1 MESQPKDIYCF
12 DSATAL
18 EEARKRIR
26 VGTANPHVDGLQL
39 CYYDGEAIADAPE
52 NCINVPINTFYDYF
66 LTTKNRLPEQIHF
79 GTKEYSADIKNEL
92 ASAVR
97 DTLQAVVKERN
108 TMTTIL
114 MEEARKTRPD
124 SSGPLKIF
132 LIASRETTVMQ
143 YISRNIADAFKK
155 LGYEVFLSAE
165 ENDRQKIDTFL
176 HILNYVQF
184 KPNIIININHLNN
197 SFLHEDVFNFIWF
210 QDFMPIL
217 QNNDPIVLRKRDTVY
232 SLVSTID
239 SLLQKKGVPFSRQS
253 FCVNETLF
261 KEDTTI
267 VREKKIIFIGS
278 SYASQL
284 TAKSDQTPLLKEAVD
299 LLSEG
304 KEFTEKVIDK
314 WAKKYDVSIEYIRN
328 HVLAYIVRDMT
339 VLWLHKIHQQTG
351 LPVEIYGWGWE
362 RYDVLKPYCKGSV
375 SYNQVASLYNSAKY
389 ALVPHNIYV
398 LQQRTLEAAACGCQ
412 PIVYD
417 CRYNDTP
424 PFYEESLEYF
434 RTVDDIIRI
443 IEKDSTKDL
452 ASIVDENSYEHLAGR
467 IISTV
472 KEQLKNG

>member
-1 MESQPKDIYCF
+1 MDSHSKDIYCF
-12 DSATAL
+12 DSTTAL
-18 EEARKRIR
+18 EEAKKRKR
-26 VGTANPHVDGLQL
+26 VGTSNPHVDGLQI
-39 CYYDGEAIADAPE
+39 CYYDGEPIPHAPE
-52 NCINVPINTFYDYF
+52 NCINVPIGNFYEYF

-79 GTKEYSADIKNEL
+79 GNKEYSSEVKNEL
-92 ASAVR
+92 VSVIKQ
-97 DTLQAVVKERN
+97 TLQSIVKERDAL
-108 TMTTIL
+108 TGVL
-114 MEEARKTRPD
+114 MNDAKQVKPD
-124 SSGPLKIF
+124 FSTPLKVF
-132 LIASRETTVMQ
+132 LMASRETTVMQ
-143 YISRNIADAFKK
+143 YISQNIADAFRK
-155 LGYEVFLSAE
+155 LGYEVFLSIE
-165 ENDRQKIDTFL
+165 ENDMQKIDTFL
-176 HILNYVQF
+176 HMIHYVQF
-184 KPNIIININHLNN
+184 KPHIMININHLNN

-217 QNNDPIVLRKRDTVY
+217 QNNQPIALRQRDVVY
-232 SLVSTID
+232 SLVPTID
-239 SLLQKKGVPFSRQS
+239 LLLEKKAVPFNRQS
-253 FCVNETLF
+253 FCVNKTVFKPNETVVH
-261 KEDTTI
+261 EN
-267 VREKKIIFIGS
+267 KIIFIGS
-278 SYASQL
+278 SYASQV
-284 TAKSDQTPLLKEAVD
+284 TAQYDQTPLLKEAVD
-299 LLSEG
+299 ILNAG
-304 KEFTEKVIDK
+304 KEFTKKIIHK
-314 WAKKYDVSIEYIRN
+314 WAEKYGFTVEYIQN